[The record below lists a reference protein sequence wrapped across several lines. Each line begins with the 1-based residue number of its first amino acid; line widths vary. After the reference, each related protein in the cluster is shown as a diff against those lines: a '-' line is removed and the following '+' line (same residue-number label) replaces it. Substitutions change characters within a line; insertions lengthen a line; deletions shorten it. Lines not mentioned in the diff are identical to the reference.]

1 MTKIPEI
8 VNSDFSYLKQA
19 CFCLI
24 SPASPYS
31 TAIRQLYSVNLPL
44 MGLKPNTEYKAMA
57 PEMPF
62 LKKKKDRFQTQVG
75 NPSKRTALT
84 LLKTSM

>member
-62 LKKKKDRFQTQVG
+62 LKKKKTGSRHKWVIHQKEQ
-75 NPSKRTALT
+75 L
-84 LLKTSM
+84 

>member
-1 MTKIPEI
+1 
-8 VNSDFSYLKQA
+8 
-19 CFCLI
+19 
-24 SPASPYS
+24 
-31 TAIRQLYSVNLPL
+31 